1 MIGQIT
7 VAELLTTLRRLL
19 TERVDLFVGILVFL
33 LALVAGAVTRRYVRE
48 ALREFDIPEAVAGT
62 PIERTARRLGTST
75 VGVLANLCG
84 LFVLVV
90 GGLITFRIVHTMP
103 QNLLTLRIT
112 GFFRQLFIAALVVVV
127 GVIAGDKLELY
138 LRERLRGVKVPEAG
152 VLPLLTKYSVFYIA
166 SLIALAQIGVATRP
180 LLVLLAAYVFGL
192 VFIGGLAM
200 KDLLAAAAAGVYLL
214 LTEPYAIGDEVKLD
228 GHRGIVQEVDTFVTH
243 IEAEGEE
250 YVVPNDRVFRRGI
263 IIVRE

>member
-1 MIGQIT
+1 MLPLMT
-7 VAELLTTLRRLL
+7 VAEFLTALRKLF

-33 LALVAGAVTRRYVRE
+33 LALIAGGVTRRYVRE

-62 PIERTARRLGTST
+62 PFERTARQLGTST
-75 VGVLANLCG
+75 IGVLANLCG

-90 GGLITFRIVHTMP
+90 GGLITLRIVHTVP
-103 QNLLTLRIT
+103 RDLLTLRIT

-152 VLPLLTKYSVFYIA
+152 ILPLLGKYSVFYIA
-166 SLIALAQIGVATRP
+166 FLIALSQIGVATRP

-214 LTEPYAIGDEVKLD
+214 LTEPYAIGDEIELD
-228 GHRGIVQEVDTFVTH
+228 DHRGIVQEVDTFVTH
-243 IEAEGEE
+243 IEADGEE
-250 YVVPNDRVFRRGI
+250 YVVPNDRVFRRGVVI
-263 IIVRE
+263 IRE